1 MLYNYHIL
9 SMTRYSE
16 VSMRFEILVK
26 KQKFKNLKPNLQI
39 LLISFQLLDEI
50 GYFFF
55 FFGHYL
61 ING

>member
-1 MLYNYHIL
+1 
-9 SMTRYSE
+9 
-16 VSMRFEILVK
+16 MRFEILVK

-55 FFGHYL
+55 CV
-61 ING
+61 II

>member
-50 GYFFF
+50 GYLFFF
-55 FFGHYL
+55 FFV
-61 ING
+61 II